1 MKNFSK
7 VLSGLSMS
15 ALMLV
20 SSFAFTACND
30 DDLNTN
36 PYNKSGVNLVAMG
49 PLPVSRLDQIRIT
62 GTQLNKVDK
71 IIFPAESGVGEVDV
85 TDFTIESDEEIKVT
99 VPDASIPGHLK
110 LVAGN
115 DTITSL
121 SLLTF
126 VEPIEVTKVSPLDN
140 LNAGDI
146 ITVDGEYVYN
156 IATATF
162 TDGVVVEAPE
172 FVYTSR
178 KQVKIAVPKEAVS
191 GTLVLSDGDENDPQ
205 EFTYNLTINS
215 AAITSLD
222 RDASAGQMYEFGDQM
237 ILKGHNL
244 DLVETVTFPSN
255 IDVPFTVNA
264 DGTQITVTVPEDC
277 CSGEVQVTQFS
288 GLKTDSPAYVVPTIA
303 VTSINGVDATVDGA
317 ALNDL
322 YAGDKVTIKGQYL
335 KRVKEFYFPNAEA
348 PATADQYTILNDNT
362 IEFTVPEDMT
372 DGTITLVQNA
382 SISVST
388 MKLSMKKFGDVVWTG
403 NAEFVGW
410 SGNFGIYTWSGDDW
424 TYWTGD
430 VFNAVGTLTLTF
442 TKTSDPAYLKLTRS
456 GDWSTPFDN
465 VASDPR
471 FDASSG
477 ALLLEGDVS
486 SVSFEVTEA
495 DLKDIQASGFTFYGS
510 GITLTMIEYSKGGK
524 VIWSGKFDNT
534 GWGGNQDL
542 AWGGYDW
549 STVSAG
555 QTLTLTGYM
564 TDTSAYGGWG
574 CISLRH
580 GQDWGNLPN
589 SAGGQLD
596 WGTETTSCS
605 LDLTQDIIDD
615 LVANGGLVITGDNIT
630 VTEVSIK

>member
-1 MKNFSK
+1 
-7 VLSGLSMS
+7 
-15 ALMLV
+15 
-20 SSFAFTACND
+20 
-30 DDLNTN
+30 
-36 PYNKSGVNLVAMG
+36 
-49 PLPVSRLDQIRIT
+49 
-62 GTQLNKVDK
+62 
-71 IIFPAESGVGEVDV
+71 
-85 TDFTIESDEEIKVT
+85 
-99 VPDASIPGHLK
+99 
-110 LVAGN
+110 
-115 DTITSL
+115 L

-237 ILKGHNL
+237 MLKGHNL